1 MAAPSERLNIS
12 IRAHD
17 QSGNQRE
24 AIWAFG
30 DDAVPTTVWTLF
42 VENTLRVYVL
52 AMWRTQLLTKYLL
65 SFLWYPKSMSYMVT
79 IGDRYWQNNEN

>member
-12 IRAHD
+12 IHARD

-24 AIWAFG
+24 AIWAFE
-30 DDAVPTTVWTLF
+30 DDAVPTTVWTQYLF
-42 VENTLRVYVL
+42 VENTLHVYVL

-65 SFLWYPKSMSYMVT
+65 SFLWY
-79 IGDRYWQNNEN
+79 